1 MNLPNTIN
9 QLAKSDEKFK
19 IVSDFTPSGDQPAA
33 IKTLVKNLNDN
44 ENEQVLLGVTGSG
57 KTFTMAKVIEQMQKP
72 TLIMAPNKTLA
83 AQLYGEMKSLF
94 PNNAVE
100 YFVSYYDY
108 YQPEAYLPSR
118 DLLIEK
124 EATINDEIDKLR
136 QSATKSLLTKKDVLV
151 VASVSAIYGLGDP
164 SEYINFIFE
173 ISIGKDLKMRTLIQN
188 LIGMQYERNEYEFT
202 RGNFRVRGDS
212 LEIILA
218 YEDDAVRFEFWG
230 DTVEKIKRFNRI
242 TGEIIEEINTISI
255 YPANHFVTK
264 EEKLKS
270 AMKSIQSELDEEL
283 RKLEDQGKIIEHN
296 RLKTR
301 TLYDLEMM
309 ELNGYCSGIENYSR
323 HLDHRKEGTRPYTLL
338 DYFGDDYLIFID
350 ESHITIPQMRGMY
363 KGDRSR
369 KDTLVKHGFRL
380 PSAKDNR
387 PLKYE
392 EFNDIANQVVYV
404 SATPNEYELE
414 ISSNIVEQIIRPTG
428 LLDPVIEIKPTKN
441 QIDSLIEEIE
451 KRISKSERTLV
462 TTLTKKM
469 AEELSDYL
477 ESANIKTN
485 YLHSEIDT
493 LDRSKIL
500 TDFRNGTYDVI
511 VGINLLREGLDLPEV
526 SLVAILDADKEGYL
540 RSSSSLIQTIGRAA
554 RNISGKVIMFA
565 DKNTK
570 SMEKAIYE
578 TNRRREIQ
586 EKYNFKNNITPKS
599 IVKDIRDINERISK
613 HPNKEINDFKL
624 SNLKENF
631 DEDESS
637 DNLTVAELESK
648 MYEFADKL
656 EFEKAAKIRDFID
669 KINMKNK

>member
-1 MNLPNTIN
+1 MN
-9 QLAKSDEKFK
+9 KFDVIK
-19 IVSDFTPSGDQPAA
+19 KYSPKGDQPKA
-33 IKTLVKNLNDN
+33 IQNLSDSIREGNKR
-44 ENEQVLLGVTGSG
+44 QTLLGVTGSG
-57 KTFTMAKVIEQMQKP
+57 KTFTMASIVEQVQKP
-72 TLIMAPNKTLA
+72 ALVLAHNKTLA
-83 AQLYGEMKSLF
+83 AQLAMEFKEYF
-94 PNNAVE
+94 PENSIE

-173 ISIGKDLKMRTLIQN
+173 ISVGKDLKMRTLIQN

-202 RGNFRVRGDS
+202 RGNFRVTGDS

-230 DTVEKIKRFNRI
+230 DTVEKIRRFNRI

-270 AMKSIQSELDEEL
+270 AMKSIQLELDEEL

-369 KDTLVKHGFRL
+369 KDTLVQHGFRL

-392 EFNDIANQVVYV
+392 EFNDLANQVVYV

-441 QIDSLIEEIE
+441 QIDSLIAEIE

-469 AEELSDYL
+469 AEELSDFL

-565 DKNTK
+565 DRITK

-578 TNRRREIQ
+578 TNRRRELQ
-586 EKYNFKNNITPKS
+586 EKYNLKNNIIPKS
-599 IVKDIRDINERISK
+599 IVKDIRDINERISQA
-613 HPNKEINDFKL
+613 PDKEINNFNLNDLKDN
-624 SNLKENF
+624 SN
-631 DEDESS
+631 EDESV

-648 MYEFADKL
+648 MYDFADKL

-669 KINMKNK
+669 KINKKNK

>member
-1 MNLPNTIN
+1 MN
-9 QLAKSDEKFK
+9 KFDVIK
-19 IVSDFTPSGDQPAA
+19 KYSPKGDQPKA
-33 IKTLVKNLNDN
+33 IQNLSDSIREGNKR
-44 ENEQVLLGVTGSG
+44 QTLLGVTGSG
-57 KTFTMAKVIEQMQKP
+57 KTFTMASIIEQVQKP
-72 TLIMAPNKTLA
+72 ALVLAHNKTLA
-83 AQLYGEMKSLF
+83 AQLAMEFKEYF
-94 PNNAVE
+94 PENSIE

-369 KDTLVKHGFRL
+369 KDTLVQHGFRL

-469 AEELSDYL
+469 AEELSDFL

>member
-1 MNLPNTIN
+1 MNKFDVI
-9 QLAKSDEKFK
+9 EKY
-19 IVSDFTPSGDQPAA
+19 TPKGDQPKA
-33 IKTLVKNLNDN
+33 INKLSKSILDGNKRQT
-44 ENEQVLLGVTGSG
+44 LLGVTGSG
-57 KTFTMAKVIEQMQKP
+57 KTFTMASIIEEVQKP
-72 TLIMAPNKTLA
+72 ALVLAHNKTLA
-83 AQLYGEMKSLF
+83 AQLAMEFKEYF
-94 PNNAVE
+94 PENSIE

-173 ISIGKDLKMRTLIQN
+173 VKTGEILTMKTLINN

-218 YEDDAVRFEFWG
+218 YENDAIRFEFWG
-230 DTVEKIKRFNRI
+230 DSVEKIIKFNKI
-242 TGEIIEEINTISI
+242 TGEILEELQSISI
-255 YPANHFVTK
+255 YPASHFVTK

-270 AMKSIQSELDEEL
+270 AMKRIEKELTEELD
-283 RKLEDQGKIIEHN
+283 KLENEGMLIEHN

-323 HLDHRKEGTRPYTLL
+323 HLDHRSEGSRPYTLL
-338 DYFGDDYLIFID
+338 DYFKDDFLIFID

-369 KDTLVKHGFRL
+369 KETLVQHGFRL

-387 PLKYE
+387 PLTYE
-392 EFNDIANQVVYV
+392 EFNEIANQIVYV
-404 SATPNEYELE
+404 SATPNDYELSE
-414 ISSNIVEQIIRPTG
+414 STNIVEQIIRPTG

-441 QIDSLIEEIE
+441 QIDSLIQEIE
-451 KRISKSERTLV
+451 KRIKKSERTLV

-469 AEELSDYL
+469 AEELSDFL
-477 ESANIKTN
+477 ESANIKTH

-554 RNISGKVIMFA
+554 RNVSGKVIMFA
-565 DKNTK
+565 DKITK
-570 SMEKAIYE
+570 SMDKAINE
-578 TNRRREIQ
+578 TNRRRDIQ
-586 EKYNFKNNITPKS
+586 KQYNSKNNITPKS

-613 HPNKEINDFKL
+613 DVSINKNTLKL
-624 SNLKENF
+624 GELDS
-631 DEDESS
+631 EDEIA
-637 DNLTVAELESK
+637 DNLSIAELESK
-648 MYEFADKL
+648 MYDFADKL

-669 KINMKNK
+669 KINKKI

>member
-1 MNLPNTIN
+1 MN
-9 QLAKSDEKFK
+9 KFDVIK
-19 IVSDFTPSGDQPAA
+19 KYSPKGDQPKA
-33 IKTLVKNLNDN
+33 IQNLSDSIREGNKR
-44 ENEQVLLGVTGSG
+44 QTLLGVTGSG
-57 KTFTMAKVIEQMQKP
+57 KTFTMASIVEQVQKP
-72 TLIMAPNKTLA
+72 ALVLAHNKTLA
-83 AQLYGEMKSLF
+83 AQLAMEFKEYF
-94 PNNAVE
+94 PENSIE

-173 ISIGKDLKMRTLIQN
+173 ISVGKDLKMRTLIQN

-230 DTVEKIKRFNRI
+230 DTVEKIRRFNRI

-270 AMKSIQSELDEEL
+270 AMKSIQLELDEEL

-369 KDTLVKHGFRL
+369 KDTLVQHGFRL

-392 EFNDIANQVVYV
+392 EFNDLANQVVYV

-441 QIDSLIEEIE
+441 QIDSLIAEIE

-462 TTLTKKM
+462 TTLTKKWPKNCQISWK
-469 AEELSDYL
+469 A
-477 ESANIKTN
+477 
-485 YLHSEIDT
+485 
-493 LDRSKIL
+493 
-500 TDFRNGTYDVI
+500 
-511 VGINLLREGLDLPEV
+511 
-526 SLVAILDADKEGYL
+526 
-540 RSSSSLIQTIGRAA
+540 LI
-554 RNISGKVIMFA
+554 
-565 DKNTK
+565 
-570 SMEKAIYE
+570 
-578 TNRRREIQ
+578 
-586 EKYNFKNNITPKS
+586 
-599 IVKDIRDINERISK
+599 
-613 HPNKEINDFKL
+613 
-624 SNLKENF
+624 
-631 DEDESS
+631 
-637 DNLTVAELESK
+637 
-648 MYEFADKL
+648 
-656 EFEKAAKIRDFID
+656 
-669 KINMKNK
+669 

>member
-1 MNLPNTIN
+1 MN
-9 QLAKSDEKFK
+9 KFDVIK
-19 IVSDFTPSGDQPAA
+19 KYSPKGDQPKA
-33 IKTLVKNLNDN
+33 IQNLSDSIREGNKR
-44 ENEQVLLGVTGSG
+44 QTLLGVTGSG
-57 KTFTMAKVIEQMQKP
+57 KTFTMASIVEQVQKP
-72 TLIMAPNKTLA
+72 ALVLAHNKTLA
-83 AQLYGEMKSLF
+83 AQLAMEFKEYF
-94 PNNAVE
+94 PENSIE

-173 ISIGKDLKMRTLIQN
+173 ISVGKDLKMRTLIQN

-230 DTVEKIKRFNRI
+230 DTVEKIRRFNRI

-270 AMKSIQSELDEEL
+270 AMKSIQLELDEEL

-369 KDTLVKHGFRL
+369 KDTLVQHGFRL

-392 EFNDIANQVVYV
+392 EFNDLANQVVYV

-414 ISSNIVEQIIRPTG
+414 ISSHIVEQIIRPTG

-451 KRISKSERTLV
+451 KRICKSERTLV

-469 AEELSDYL
+469 AEELSDFL

-565 DKNTK
+565 DRITK

-578 TNRRREIQ
+578 TNRRRELQ
-586 EKYNFKNNITPKS
+586 EKYNLKNNIIPKS
-599 IVKDIRDINERISK
+599 IVKDIRDINERISQA
-613 HPNKEINDFKL
+613 PDKEINNFNLNDLKDN
-624 SNLKENF
+624 SN
-631 DEDESS
+631 EDESV

-648 MYEFADKL
+648 MYDFADKL

-669 KINMKNK
+669 KINKKNK

>member
-1 MNLPNTIN
+1 MN
-9 QLAKSDEKFK
+9 KFDVIK
-19 IVSDFTPSGDQPAA
+19 KYSPKGDQPKA
-33 IKTLVKNLNDN
+33 IQNLSDSIREGNKR
-44 ENEQVLLGVTGSG
+44 QTLLGVTGSG
-57 KTFTMAKVIEQMQKP
+57 KTFTMASIVEQVQKP
-72 TLIMAPNKTLA
+72 ALVLAHNKTLA
-83 AQLYGEMKSLF
+83 AQLAMEFKEYF
-94 PNNAVE
+94 PENSIE

-173 ISIGKDLKMRTLIQN
+173 ISVGKDLKMRTLIQN

-230 DTVEKIKRFNRI
+230 DTVEKIRRFNRI

-270 AMKSIQSELDEEL
+270 AMKSIQLELDEEL

-369 KDTLVKHGFRL
+369 KDTLVQHGFRL

-392 EFNDIANQVVYV
+392 EFNDLANQVVYV

-469 AEELSDYL
+469 AEELSDFL

-565 DKNTK
+565 DRITK

-578 TNRRREIQ
+578 TNRRRELQ
-586 EKYNFKNNITPKS
+586 EKYNLKNNIIPKS
-599 IVKDIRDINERISK
+599 IVKDIRDINERISQA
-613 HPNKEINDFKL
+613 PDKEINNFNLNDLKDN
-624 SNLKENF
+624 SN
-631 DEDESS
+631 EDESV

-648 MYEFADKL
+648 MYDFADKL

-669 KINMKNK
+669 KINKKNK

>member
-1 MNLPNTIN
+1 MN
-9 QLAKSDEKFK
+9 KFDVIK
-19 IVSDFTPSGDQPAA
+19 KYSPKGDQPKA
-33 IKTLVKNLNDN
+33 IQNLSDSIREGNKR
-44 ENEQVLLGVTGSG
+44 QTLLGVTGSG
-57 KTFTMAKVIEQMQKP
+57 KTFTMASIIEQVQKP
-72 TLIMAPNKTLA
+72 ALVLAHNKTLA
-83 AQLYGEMKSLF
+83 AQLAMEFKEYF
-94 PNNAVE
+94 PENSIE

>member
-1 MNLPNTIN
+1 MNKFDVI
-9 QLAKSDEKFK
+9 EKY
-19 IVSDFTPSGDQPAA
+19 TPKGDQPKA
-33 IKTLVKNLNDN
+33 INKLSQSILDGNKRQT
-44 ENEQVLLGVTGSG
+44 LLGVTGSG
-57 KTFTMAKVIEQMQKP
+57 KTFTMASIIEEVQKP
-72 TLIMAPNKTLA
+72 ALVLAHNKTLA
-83 AQLYGEMKSLF
+83 AQLAMEFKEYF
-94 PNNAVE
+94 PENSIE

-173 ISIGKDLKMRTLIQN
+173 VKTDEILTMKTLINN

-218 YEDDAVRFEFWG
+218 YENDAIRFEFWG
-230 DTVEKIKRFNRI
+230 DSVEKIIKFNKI
-242 TGEIIEEINTISI
+242 TGEILEELQSISI
-255 YPANHFVTK
+255 YPASHFVTK

-270 AMKSIQSELDEEL
+270 AMKRIETELKEELD
-283 RKLEDQGKIIEHN
+283 KLENEGKLIEHN

-323 HLDHRKEGTRPYTLL
+323 HLDHRSEGSRPYTLL
-338 DYFGDDYLIFID
+338 DYFKDDFLIFID

-369 KDTLVKHGFRL
+369 KETLVQHGFRL

-387 PLKYE
+387 PLTYE
-392 EFNDIANQVVYV
+392 EFNEIANQIVYV
-404 SATPNEYELE
+404 SATPNDYELSE
-414 ISSNIVEQIIRPTG
+414 SANIVEQIIRPTG
-428 LLDPVIEIKPTKN
+428 LLDPVIEIKPTKD
-441 QIDSLIEEIE
+441 QIDSLIQEIE
-451 KRISKSERTLV
+451 KRIEKSERTLV

-469 AEELSDYL
+469 AEELSDFL
-477 ESANIKTN
+477 ESANIKTH

-554 RNISGKVIMFA
+554 RNVSGKVIMFA
-565 DKNTK
+565 DKITK
-570 SMEKAIYE
+570 SMDKAINE
-578 TNRRREIQ
+578 TNRRRDIQ
-586 EKYNFKNNITPKS
+586 KQYNSKNNITPKS

-613 HPNKEINDFKL
+613 DVSINKNTL
-624 SNLKENF
+624 NLGEL
-631 DEDESS
+631 DSEDEIA
-637 DNLTVAELESK
+637 DNLSIAELESK
-648 MYEFADKL
+648 MYDFADKL

-669 KINMKNK
+669 KINKKI

>member
-1 MNLPNTIN
+1 MN
-9 QLAKSDEKFK
+9 KFDVIK
-19 IVSDFTPSGDQPAA
+19 KYTPKGDQPKA
-33 IKTLVKNLNDN
+33 IQNLSDSIREGNKR
-44 ENEQVLLGVTGSG
+44 QTLLGVTGSG
-57 KTFTMAKVIEQMQKP
+57 KTFTMASIVEQVQKP
-72 TLIMAPNKTLA
+72 ALVLAHNKTLA
-83 AQLYGEMKSLF
+83 AQLAMEFKEYF
-94 PNNAVE
+94 PENSIE

-173 ISIGKDLKMRTLIQN
+173 ISVGKDLKMRTLIQN

-230 DTVEKIKRFNRI
+230 DTVEKIRRFNRI

-369 KDTLVKHGFRL
+369 KDTLVQHGFRL

-392 EFNDIANQVVYV
+392 EFNDLANQVVYV

-469 AEELSDYL
+469 AEELSDFL

-565 DKNTK
+565 DRITK

-578 TNRRREIQ
+578 TNRRRELQ
-586 EKYNFKNNITPKS
+586 EKYNLKNNIVPKS
-599 IVKDIRDINERISK
+599 IVKDIRDINERISQTSD
-613 HPNKEINDFKL
+613 KEINNFNL
-624 SNLKENF
+624 SDLNENSN
-631 DEDESS
+631 EDESI

-648 MYEFADKL
+648 MYDFADKL

-669 KINMKNK
+669 KINKKNK

>member
-1 MNLPNTIN
+1 MNKFDVI
-9 QLAKSDEKFK
+9 EKY
-19 IVSDFTPSGDQPAA
+19 TPKGDQPKA
-33 IKTLVKNLNDN
+33 INKLSQSILDGNKRQT
-44 ENEQVLLGVTGSG
+44 LLGVTGSG
-57 KTFTMAKVIEQMQKP
+57 KTFTMASIVEEVQKP
-72 TLIMAPNKTLA
+72 ALVLAHNKTLA
-83 AQLYGEMKSLF
+83 AQLAMEFKEYF
-94 PNNAVE
+94 PENSIE

-173 ISIGKDLKMRTLIQN
+173 VKTDEILTMKTLINN

-218 YEDDAVRFEFWG
+218 YENDAIRFEFWG
-230 DTVEKIKRFNRI
+230 DSVEKIIKFNKI
-242 TGEIIEEINTISI
+242 TGEILEELQSISI
-255 YPANHFVTK
+255 YPASHFVTK

-270 AMKSIQSELDEEL
+270 AMKRIETELKEELD
-283 RKLEDQGKIIEHN
+283 KLENEGKLIEHN

-323 HLDHRKEGTRPYTLL
+323 HLDHRSEGSRPYTLL
-338 DYFGDDYLIFID
+338 DYFKDDFLIFID

-369 KDTLVKHGFRL
+369 KETLVQHGFRL

-387 PLKYE
+387 PLTYE
-392 EFNDIANQVVYV
+392 EFNEIANQIIYV
-404 SATPNEYELE
+404 SATPNDYELSE
-414 ISSNIVEQIIRPTG
+414 SANIVEQIIRPTG
-428 LLDPVIEIKPTKN
+428 LLDPVIEIKPTKD
-441 QIDSLIEEIE
+441 QIDSLIQEIE
-451 KRISKSERTLV
+451 KRIEKSERTLV

-469 AEELSDYL
+469 AEELSDFL
-477 ESANIKTN
+477 ESANIKTH

-554 RNISGKVIMFA
+554 RNVSGKVIMFA
-565 DKNTK
+565 DKITK
-570 SMEKAIYE
+570 SMDKAINE
-578 TNRRREIQ
+578 TNRRRDIQ
-586 EKYNFKNNITPKS
+586 KQYNSKNNITPKS

-613 HPNKEINDFKL
+613 DVSINKNTL
-624 SNLKENF
+624 NLGEL
-631 DEDESS
+631 DSEDEIA
-637 DNLTVAELESK
+637 DNLSIAELESK
-648 MYEFADKL
+648 MYDFADKL

-669 KINMKNK
+669 KINKKI

>member
-1 MNLPNTIN
+1 MN
-9 QLAKSDEKFK
+9 KFDVIK
-19 IVSDFTPSGDQPAA
+19 KYTPKGDQPKA
-33 IKTLVKNLNDN
+33 IQNLSDSIREGNN
-44 ENEQVLLGVTGSG
+44 RQTLLGVTGSG
-57 KTFTMAKVIEQMQKP
+57 KTFTMASIVEQVQKP
-72 TLIMAPNKTLA
+72 ALVLAHNKTLA
-83 AQLYGEMKSLF
+83 AQLAMEFKEYF
-94 PNNAVE
+94 PENSIE

-173 ISIGKDLKMRTLIQN
+173 ISVGKDLKMRTLIQN

-230 DTVEKIKRFNRI
+230 DTVEKIRRFNRI

-270 AMKSIQSELDEEL
+270 AMKSIQLELDEEL

-323 HLDHRKEGTRPYTLL
+323 HLDHRKKGTRPYTLL

-369 KDTLVKHGFRL
+369 KDTLVQHGFRL

-392 EFNDIANQVVYV
+392 EFNDLANQVVYV

-441 QIDSLIEEIE
+441 QIDSLIAEIE
-451 KRISKSERTLV
+451 KRINKSERTLV

-469 AEELSDYL
+469 AEELSDFL

-540 RSSSSLIQTIGRAA
+540 RSSSS
-554 RNISGKVIMFA
+554 
-565 DKNTK
+565 
-570 SMEKAIYE
+570 
-578 TNRRREIQ
+578 
-586 EKYNFKNNITPKS
+586 
-599 IVKDIRDINERISK
+599 
-613 HPNKEINDFKL
+613 
-624 SNLKENF
+624 
-631 DEDESS
+631 SS
-637 DNLTVAELESK
+637 PSSS
-648 MYEFADKL
+648 
-656 EFEKAAKIRDFID
+656 RS
-669 KINMKNK
+669 